1 MSSRAPRTGIF
12 LCSRPMSSFG
22 NGSACSMLSISIEN
36 NGDHTVYISA
46 ACGSPL
52 RCLGEGEDWAHR
64 SDAPNNFNL
73 IKGAGPMR
81 RPRSDWMV
89 MTSMNTHINV
99 RMSESQR
106 KAIEEKAAAMN
117 MPASSFMRDA
127 ALLCGEKP
135 VRVADAGE
143 LAGIRTELKKIG
155 TNLNQAVR
163 ALNTYGSDPV
173 VLNNLNRATSIVST
187 AVGWVNDLLAR
198 ARE

>member
-1 MSSRAPRTGIF
+1 
-12 LCSRPMSSFG
+12 
-22 NGSACSMLSISIEN
+22 
-36 NGDHTVYISA
+36 
-46 ACGSPL
+46 
-52 RCLGEGEDWAHR
+52 
-64 SDAPNNFNL
+64 
-73 IKGAGPMR
+73 MR

-135 VRVADAGE
+135 VRVADAEE

-155 TNLNQAVR
+155 TNLN
-163 ALNTYGSDPV
+163 
-173 VLNNLNRATSIVST
+173 
-187 AVGWVNDLLAR
+187 
-198 ARE
+198 

>member
-1 MSSRAPRTGIF
+1 
-12 LCSRPMSSFG
+12 
-22 NGSACSMLSISIEN
+22 
-36 NGDHTVYISA
+36 
-46 ACGSPL
+46 
-52 RCLGEGEDWAHR
+52 
-64 SDAPNNFNL
+64 
-73 IKGAGPMR
+73 MR

-117 MPASSFMRDA
+117 MPASSFMR
-127 ALLCGEKP
+127 GEKP